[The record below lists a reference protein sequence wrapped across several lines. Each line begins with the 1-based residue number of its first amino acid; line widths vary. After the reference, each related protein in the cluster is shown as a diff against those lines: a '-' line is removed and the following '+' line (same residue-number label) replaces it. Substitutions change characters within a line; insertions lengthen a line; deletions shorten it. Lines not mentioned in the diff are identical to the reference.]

1 MSTDLIQI
9 EHEVSP
15 VVLEAQA
22 IVVVDEEG
30 KKMAS
35 EVLSK
40 LNRYNDAVVEDR
52 EKITKPIN
60 EALKEV
66 RAKYKPLE
74 RQLEEAIDV
83 VRGKIGGY
91 QTMMVQKQKKEE
103 VSIASRIGEGKGKLK
118 LDTAVRKMDEIE
130 KPLQSVVT
138 VSGGVKFRTDKILKV
153 VDASLIPLGYYDL
166 NESRVTKDLKAGVL
180 VVGCELEEVQT
191 VINNRG

>member
-1 MSTDLIQI
+1 MITDLIQF

-40 LNRYNDAVVEDR
+40 LNHYNDAVVEDR

-91 QTMMVQKQKKEE
+91 QTEMLRKQKKEE
-103 VSIASRIGEGKGKLK
+103 EAIASRIGEGKGKLK
-118 LDTAVRKMDEIE
+118 FDTAVRKMDELE
-130 KPLQSVVT
+130 KPSQSVVT
-138 VSGGVKFRTDKILKV
+138 ASGGVKFRTNKVLKII
-153 VDASLIPLGYYDL
+153 DATLIPLAYYDL
-166 NESRVTKDLKAGVL
+166 NESRVVKDLKAGVNIA
-180 VVGCELEEVQT
+180 GCELEEVWT
-191 VINNRG
+191 VINSR